1 MGEVVDEYER
11 FGRLIV
17 SGAKAPRALL
27 VFGHEL
33 TRAVDL
39 RIKRYDLVRDWIHGS
54 SGFVGYGNNRLPR
67 PKFLTDTRKL
77 LLEVAEEEYD
87 VTTF

>member
-17 SGAKAPRALL
+17 SGAAPRALL

-54 SGFVGYGNNRLPR
+54 SGFVGYGNNSIAT
-67 PKFLTDTRKL
+67 PKVPLDTRKL

>member
-17 SGAKAPRALL
+17 SGAKVPRALL

-54 SGFVGYGNNRLPR
+54 SGFVGYGNNCLPR

>member
-39 RIKRYDLVRDWIHGS
+39 RTKRYDLVRRLDSWLVGLCWLWKQLNCRAQS
-54 SGFVGYGNNRLPR
+54 SFGHS
-67 PKFLTDTRKL
+67 
-77 LLEVAEEEYD
+77 
-87 VTTF
+87 

>member
-27 VFGHEL
+27 VFGHEV

-54 SGFVGYGNNRLPR
+54 SGFVGYGNN
-67 PKFLTDTRKL
+67 
-77 LLEVAEEEYD
+77 
-87 VTTF
+87 

>member
-17 SGAKAPRALL
+17 SGAKARRALL
-27 VFGHEL
+27 VFAHEL

-39 RIKRYDLVRDWIHGS
+39 RTKRYDLVRDWIHGS
-54 SGFVGYGNNRLPR
+54 SGFVCYGNN
-67 PKFLTDTRKL
+67 
-77 LLEVAEEEYD
+77 
-87 VTTF
+87 

>member
-39 RIKRYDLVRDWIHGS
+39 GTKRYDLVRDWIHGS
-54 SGFVGYGNNRLPR
+54 SGFVGYGNN
-67 PKFLTDTRKL
+67 
-77 LLEVAEEEYD
+77 
-87 VTTF
+87 